1 MRPVRSQSQG
11 LLPRTFVL
19 LFIVVGV
26 FIALIDRSGV
36 FQQSGSAEH
45 GATAPL
51 PVASSA
57 GPATQETDPLR
68 AASPAPLPTAT
79 PLPTPTPIPA
89 PVKLRDIAPP
99 EVGAVSAAVIDDASR
114 ALLYGKNAHLE
125 RAPASITKIVTAI
138 VALER
143 GKLDDLVTVRY
154 DPAELIDSTVM
165 GVNPGDQLTLEDL
178 LYGLMLPSG
187 NDAALAIANHIAGS
201 NEAFAKLMNAKMA
214 ELGLQDSHFVNPH
227 GLDAKGHYS
236 SSYDMAMVSRYA
248 MQIPTFRQL
257 AAARLHE
264 VAVHTLNGTKRY
276 NVFNLN
282 RLVGTYRGADGV
294 KIGYTDNA
302 LLTIVGSATRDGHR
316 VYVALMGSS
325 NLWTDSPP
333 LLDYAFQNFSWPGQ
347 PPR

>member
-1 MRPVRSQSQG
+1 MWPVSSKSRG
-11 LLPRTFVL
+11 LLPRTLVL
-19 LFIVVGV
+19 LFIAVGV
-26 FIALIDRSGV
+26 FIALMDRSGV

-45 GATAPL
+45 GAAAQPPSARSAALAITAHDP
-51 PVASSA
+51 
-57 GPATQETDPLR
+57 PAPPPT
-68 AASPAPLPTAT
+68 PLPTAT
-79 PLPTPTPIPA
+79 PLPTPTPIPV
-89 PVKLRDIAPP
+89 PVKFRNVAPP
-99 EVGAVSAAVIDDASR
+99 EVGAVSAVVVDEVSGA
-114 ALLYGKNAHLE
+114 ALYSKNAHLE

-143 GKLDDLVTVRY
+143 GKLDDLITVRY

-165 GVNPGDQLTLEDL
+165 GINPGDQCTLEDL

-187 NDAALAIANHIAGS
+187 NDAALAVANYVAGS

-236 SSYDMAMVSRYA
+236 SAYDMAMVSRYA
-248 MQIPTFRQL
+248 MQNPTFRKL

-264 VAVHTLNGTKRY
+264 VTVQTPIGAKRY
-276 NVFNLN
+276 DVFNLN

-294 KIGYTDNA
+294 KIGYTDSA
-302 LLTIVGSATRDGHR
+302 LRTIVGSATRDGHR

>member
-1 MRPVRSQSQG
+1 MWPVSSKSRG
-11 LLPRTFVL
+11 LLPRTLVL
-19 LFIVVGV
+19 LFIAAGV
-26 FIALIDRSGV
+26 FIALMDRSGV
-36 FQQSGSAEH
+36 FQQSGAAEH
-45 GATAPL
+45 GAAAQP
-51 PVASSA
+51 PSASSA
-57 GPATQETDPLR
+57 GLAITAHDPPAPPPT
-68 AASPAPLPTAT
+68 PLPTAT
-79 PLPTPTPIPA
+79 PLPTPTPIPV
-89 PVKLRDIAPP
+89 PVKFRNGAPP
-99 EVGAVSAAVIDDASR
+99 EVGAVSAVVVDELSGAV
-114 ALLYGKNAHLE
+114 LYSKNAHLE

-143 GKLDDLVTVRY
+143 GKLDDLITVRY
-154 DPAELIDSTVM
+154 DPDELIDSTVM
-165 GVNPGDQLTLEDL
+165 GVNPGDRCTLEDL

-187 NDAALAIANHIAGS
+187 NDAALAVANYVAGS

-227 GLDAKGHYS
+227 GLDANGHYS
-236 SSYDMAMVSRYA
+236 SAYDMAMVSRYA
-248 MQIPTFRQL
+248 MQNPTFRKL
-257 AAARLHE
+257 AAARLH
-264 VAVHTLNGTKRY
+264 AVTVQTPNGAKRY
-276 NVFNLN
+276 DVFNLN

-302 LLTIVGSATRDGHR
+302 LRTIVGSATRDAHR